1 MKQRAEWPVLEWC
14 YESHIHFRLSFSLS
28 LSLEQYRLL
37 IEIFLISFSSQN
49 LNFKFVFSLLSE
61 HACDSYFEGFYI
73 PRRSNQFRYICKWAK
88 VWFHLFVFIRPF
100 FLSLRLRGRKKEFSC
115 WYRLVRF
122 KIFHK
127 KCQEIILINNIQSNS
142 IFRRERAI
150 GHENNVQKPAVVLP
164 VALSECNSRK
174 IYWLFSYIVGHNNMP
189 RGHEN

>member
-1 MKQRAEWPVLEWC
+1 MFSRFLASMPAT
-14 YESHIHFRLSFSLS
+14 HISRDFIFLVDRINSDIFVNELKCDFIYSFSLD
-28 LSLEQYRLL
+28 L
-37 IEIFLISFSSQN
+37 F
-49 LNFKFVFSLLSE
+49 FVAETS
-61 HACDSYFEGFYI
+61 
-73 PRRSNQFRYICKWAK
+73 RQ
-88 VWFHLFVFIRPF
+88 
-100 FLSLRLRGRKKEFSC
+100 KKEFSC

-174 IYWLFSYIVGHNNMP
+174 IYRLFSYIVGHNNMP
-189 RGHEN
+189 RGYEN